1 MDLKKIISQGE
12 SETVEFKKSPSES
25 KEIIKTISAF
35 ANTKGGKIFIGIS
48 NSGKVPGVKIGKDT
62 IERLTNQITQNTD
75 PKIHP
80 HITVERIDEK
90 QIIIIKVKESSDH
103 LVLAFGR
110 PYKRVGKSTLRMSKD
125 EYERIILEK
134 HKDKLYF
141 DSQIC
146 KEATIDNIDNVKVK
160 KFLER
165 ASFERRLDINPDINP
180 KETLGKL
187 NLIKKDKLTNA
198 AILLF
203 GKNPQ
208 KFFLQAETRC
218 ARFKGTEPLEFI
230 DMKVFGGN
238 IIDQRED
245 AIEFIKEHIQLHAEI
260 KGTERIER
268 WEYPIE
274 AIREAV
280 TNALCHR
287 NYKISS
293 NVQIRVFDNRI
304 EIWGCGSLPEPL
316 TIEDLKKRHDS
327 VLRNPLIGRC
337 FFLIKYIEQW
347 GTGTNR
353 MIKKCLSSGLP
364 EPLFEEIS
372 GNLVV
377 TFRGKITKE
386 YLEGLD
392 LNKRQIVAMEY
403 IKKIGKI
410 TNKNYREIFP
420 EISNETARFDLNTM
434 VKKRLLNKRG
444 EKKGVYYTLR

>member
-1 MDLKKIISQGE
+1 MTIEQLTNKIIS
-12 SETVEFKKSPSES
+12 
-25 KEIIKTISAF
+25 
-35 ANTKGGKIFIGIS
+35 NT
-48 NSGKVPGVKIGKDT
+48 
-62 IERLTNQITQNTD
+62 E
-75 PKIHP
+75 PKIYP
-80 HITVERIDEK
+80 DISVRKFEGKNLIVIRVDKYSYDI
-90 QIIIIKVKESSDH
+90 
-103 LVLAFGR
+103 VLAFSR
-110 PYKRVGKSTLRMSKD
+110 PYKRVGKSTIKMSKD
-125 EYERIILEK
+125 EYERSILEK

-146 KEATIDNIDNVKVK
+146 KEATLDDIDNIKVK

-165 ASFERRLDINPDINP
+165 ASFERRLEINPNITP
-180 KETLGKL
+180 KEALRKL
-187 NLIKKDKLTNA
+187 NLIKKDKLTNG

-208 KFFLQAETRC
+208 KFFLQSETRC
-218 ARFKGTEPLEFI
+218 ARFKGIEPLEFI

-245 AIEFIKEHIQLHAEI
+245 ALEFVKEHIQLHAEI

-293 NVQIRVFDNRI
+293 NVQIRVFDDRI
-304 EIWGCGSLPEPL
+304 EVWGCGPLPEPL
-316 TIEDLKKRHDS
+316 TVEDLRKKHDS

-410 TNKNYREIFP
+410 TNKNYREMFP
-420 EISNETARFDLNTM
+420 EISNETARLDLSTL
-434 VKKRLLNKRG
+434 VRKKLLNKRG
-444 EKKGVYYTLR
+444 EKRGVYYTVR

>member
-1 MDLKKIISQGE
+1 MNLKKIISQGE

-35 ANTKGGKIFIGIS
+35 ANTKGGTIFTGVS
-48 NSGKVPGVKIGKDT
+48 NSGNALGVEIGKDT
-62 IERLTNQITQNTD
+62 LERLVNQITQNTD
-75 PKIHP
+75 PKVHP
-80 HITVERIDEK
+80 RITVEKIDEK
-90 QIIIIKVKESSDH
+90 QIIVIKVKESSDH

-110 PYKRVGKSTLRMSKD
+110 PYRRVGKSTLQMSKD
-125 EYERIILEK
+125 EYERSILEK

-146 KEATIDNIDNVKVK
+146 KEATLADIDNIKVK
-160 KFLER
+160 RFLER
-165 ASFERRLDINPDINP
+165 ASFERRLDINSDINP
-180 KETLGKL
+180 KETLRKL
-187 NLIKKDKLTNA
+187 NLIKKDKLINA

-208 KFFLQAETRC
+208 KYFLQAETRC

-245 AIEFIKEHIQLHAEI
+245 ALEFVKEHIQLHAEI

-274 AIREAV
+274 AIREAI
-280 TNALCHR
+280 TNAICHR

-293 NVQIRVFDNRI
+293 NVQIRIFDDRI
-304 EIWGCGSLPEPL
+304 EIWGCGPLPEPL
-316 TIEDLKKRHDS
+316 TIEDLKKKHDS

-353 MIKKCLSSGLP
+353 IIEWCQNYGLS
-364 EPLFEEIS
+364 EPAFEEIGGS
-372 GNLVV
+372 FVV
-377 TFRGKITKE
+377 TIRKYKISEEIMKE
-386 YLEGLD
+386 LSEEEKIIMSHLKVENKINRKIGIQLLGISKSTLLRIFKSLEEKGL
-392 LNKRQIVAMEY
+392 
-403 IKKIGKI
+403 IKKEGKG
-410 TNKNYREIFP
+410 KNI
-420 EISNETARFDLNTM
+420 
-434 VKKRLLNKRG
+434 
-444 EKKGVYYTLR
+444 YYMLV